1 MPADRI
7 VRRRTSIIGKSV
19 ITKDADIRL
28 ILFSAKTIAVVGAS
42 PKPWRDSGSIAMFLI
57 EKGYI
62 VYPVNPNYL
71 EVYGVKCYPN
81 IKSIPGKID
90 IVDIFRKSEEVEPI
104 VDEAITV
111 GAKCVWM
118 QLGVVNERAAT
129 KADTAGVKVIMDRCI
144 AIEHRALMR

>member
-1 MPADRI
+1 
-7 VRRRTSIIGKSV
+7 
-19 ITKDADIRL
+19 
-28 ILFSAKTIAVVGAS
+28 
-42 PKPWRDSGSIAMFLI
+42 MFLI

-62 VYPVNPNYL
+62 VYPVNPNYQ

-90 IVDIFRKSEEVEPI
+90 IVDIFRKAEEVEPI
-104 VDEAITV
+104 IDEAISA

-118 QLGVVNERAAT
+118 QLGVVHEGAAA

-144 AIEHRALMR
+144 AIDHRALMR

>member
-1 MPADRI
+1 
-7 VRRRTSIIGKSV
+7 V

-28 ILFSAKTIAVVGAS
+28 ILSSTKTIAVVGAS

-57 EKGYI
+57 EKGYK
-62 VYPVNPNYL
+62 VYPVNPNYQ

-81 IKSIPGKID
+81 IQSIPEKID

-104 VDEAITV
+104 VDEAIAV
-111 GAKCVWM
+111 GARCVWM